1 MQLLIRIL
9 LIINIGSLFIFAQ
22 NNYNPIVGRW
32 EFQSLSISYFSDPL
46 EKEEISKNDK
56 YFESIVFL
64 PYGQFS
70 FQGKSDGDE
79 LVGNGTYEINGQN
92 LTTNVNDIN
101 TITKFSINGNML
113 TINKYEKESDDFYAM
128 ETVFFYKKDL

>member
-9 LIINIGSLFIFAQ
+9 LIVNIGPLFIFAQ

-32 EFQSLSISYFSDPL
+32 EFQSLSISYFSEPL
-46 EKEEISKNDK
+46 EKEKISKNDK
-56 YFESIVFL
+56 YYESIVFL

-79 LVGNGTYEINGQN
+79 LVGNGTYEINGQK